1 MKRTTLTLIAVGGV
15 AVATLFPGAAA
26 AVAAPSGPMS
36 ASDVINQLQASGD
49 NIVVNKIGSGS
60 GESCMVM
67 SVRPVTQRPL
77 PPSHPLLGMPPL
89 QPKRTIHVSLQ
100 C

>member
-1 MKRTTLTLIAVGGV
+1 MKRMTITVIAAGGV
-15 AVATLFPGAAA
+15 TAAVLGGAAA
-26 AVAAPSGPMS
+26 AVAAPSGGMS
-36 ASDVINQLQASGD
+36 ANDVINELQASGD
-49 NIVVNKIGSGS
+49 NVVVNKIGSGS
-60 GESCMVM
+60 AESCMVM

-77 PPSHPLLGMPPL
+77 PPSHPLLGIPPV